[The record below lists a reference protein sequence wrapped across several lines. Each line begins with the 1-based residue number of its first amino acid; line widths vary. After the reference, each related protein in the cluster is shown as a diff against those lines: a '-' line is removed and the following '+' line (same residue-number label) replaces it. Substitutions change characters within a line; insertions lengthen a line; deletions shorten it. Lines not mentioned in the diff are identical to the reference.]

1 MGTVILRDIPVRF
14 TKVIGTTSFN
24 AVWVADHADDVSCDA
39 IGVGHSRLDA
49 ARDFFDEIG
58 G

>member
-14 TKVIGTTSFN
+14 TKAIGTASG
-24 AVWVADHADDVSCDA
+24 VWVADHANDVDCDA
-39 IGVGHSRLDA
+39 VGVGHSRLAA